1 MLFQSR
7 NKHLHPDLVDF
18 ASALFKVCLVANL
31 HMICYSFYPMQTAL
45 KYSKRISIADVR
57 PSPRRAHVGVIYYVD
72 GIPTLTVHGGRAKD
86 GQLLS
91 DVWSTS
97 LANATHL
104 AWSLRRE
111 PENASSTTADDA
123 LSNSETFSTDVTENA
138 SLTKHHHHDKRSE
151 KNYPEARKGHL
162 AVAIQDSP
170 HHPLMVSDPSP
181 SSSDL

>member
-1 MLFQSR
+1 M
-7 NKHLHPDLVDF
+7 
-18 ASALFKVCLVANL
+18 ANL
-31 HMICYSFYPMQTAL
+31 HMICDSFYLMQTAL
-45 KYSKRISIADVR
+45 KSFKRIFIADIL

-72 GIPTLTVHGGRAKD
+72 GIPTLTIHGGRAKD

-104 AWSLRRE
+104 AWSLKRE
-111 PENASSTTADDA
+111 PKNASSTTADDA
-123 LSNSETFSTDVTENA
+123 LSSSETTSIDLTGNA
-138 SLTKHHHHDKRSE
+138 SLTKHHHHHKRSE

-170 HHPLMVSDPSP
+170 HHPLMVSY
-181 SSSDL
+181 SSSSHREL